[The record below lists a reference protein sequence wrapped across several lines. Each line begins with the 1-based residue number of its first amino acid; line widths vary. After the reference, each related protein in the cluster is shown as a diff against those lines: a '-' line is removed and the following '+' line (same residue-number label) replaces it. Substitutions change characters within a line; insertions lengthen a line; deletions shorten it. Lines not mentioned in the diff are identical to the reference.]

1 MERQVTVFVTKIIIK
16 SLIVIIVIMVI
27 MVIII
32 ITGIIIIIITRQ
44 ESEQGSLGERTLPLT
59 QGLGESII
67 TSINGIDDI
76 IILLEYS

>member
-1 MERQVTVFVTKIIIK
+1 MVIMLIII
-16 SLIVIIVIMVI
+16 LIMVI

-32 ITGIIIIIITRQ
+32 VITRQ

-67 TSINGIDDI
+67 TGINFMNGII
-76 IILLEYS
+76 NMMIAA